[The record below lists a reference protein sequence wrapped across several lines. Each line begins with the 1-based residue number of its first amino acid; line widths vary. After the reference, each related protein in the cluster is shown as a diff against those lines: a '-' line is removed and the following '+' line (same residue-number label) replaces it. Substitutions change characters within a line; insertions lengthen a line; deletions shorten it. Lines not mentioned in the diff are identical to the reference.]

1 MIEPFR
7 LWLGIS
13 RRELDSNDERVWFLF
28 DFDFHLNNLWYSVF
42 GKLFRKFAH
51 CWIKYAFL
59 GLKRICLYFL
69 NFLNGY
75 QLWSTP
81 KGGFNDA
88 FFIPSQRFFCHFF
101 FDFSN
106 ETKIHNDF
114 NIIIFSSL
122 NCTIFELQTY
132 WSTFTGSL
140 DSIHWHIN
148 VMKKMEI
155 HLVLLFVYI

>member
-1 MIEPFR
+1 MPKYGEEKKCMIEPFR

-28 DFDFHLNNLWYSVF
+28 DFNFHLNNLWYSVF

-51 CWIKYAFL
+51 CWIEYAFL

-81 KGGFNDA
+81 KADFNDA

-101 FDFSN
+101 L
-106 ETKIHNDF
+106 
-114 NIIIFSSL
+114 IFRMKQKF
-122 NCTIFELQTY
+122 TMI
-132 WSTFTGSL
+132 ST
-140 DSIHWHIN
+140 
-148 VMKKMEI
+148 
-155 HLVLLFVYI
+155 LLFFLLWTAQYLNYKPTDRLLLAHLTRYIDI

>member
-1 MIEPFR
+1 MPKYGEEKKCMIEPFR

-28 DFDFHLNNLWYSVF
+28 DFNFHLNNLWYSVF

-51 CWIKYAFL
+51 CWIEYAFL

-81 KGGFNDA
+81 KAEFNDA
-88 FFIPSQRFFCHFF
+88 FLNRHKDSFVIFFL
-101 FDFSN
+101 
-106 ETKIHNDF
+106 
-114 NIIIFSSL
+114 IFRMKQKF
-122 NCTIFELQTY
+122 TMI
-132 WSTFTGSL
+132 ST
-140 DSIHWHIN
+140 
-148 VMKKMEI
+148 
-155 HLVLLFVYI
+155 LLFFLLWTAQYLNYKPTDRLLLAHLTRYIDI